1 MGFWSSVGS
10 FFSGVG
16 HAITGAIRAVGT
28 AIAGVGRALFSGI
41 ASLAEGV
48 VKLLSPKS
56 QIEPKDYERFSY
68 TAEVRDIKPENYE
81 SVSSY
86 ISDVKESMKEL
97 TPEEENKLENLNE
110 TEKKKHKSNT
120 ISTIFQA
127 FGEDLGLEEPISF
140 GTIKG
145 AAEIKM
151 DANEFK
157 KMLEDHKNG
166 KIPTTNIDAYL
177 NNELDADDDVA
188 MYDYLKEKLDK
199 MDEELEKLNEKI

>member
-1 MGFWSSVGS
+1 MGFWS
-10 FFSGVG
+10 FLSGVG

-41 ASLAEGV
+41 ANLAEGI

-56 QIEPKDYERFSY
+56 QIEP
-68 TAEVRDIKPENYE
+68 RDIKPENYE
-81 SVSSY
+81 SVASY
-86 ISDVKESMKEL
+86 INAVKESMKEL
-97 TPEEENKLENLNE
+97 TPEEEHKLENLNE
-110 TEKKKHKSNT
+110 TEKKKYKSNT

>member
-1 MGFWSSVGS
+1 MGFWS
-10 FFSGVG
+10 FLSGVG

-41 ASLAEGV
+41 ANLAEGI

-56 QIEPKDYERFSY
+56 QIEPRDYERFSY

-81 SVSSY
+81 SVASY
-86 ISDVKESMKEL
+86 INAVKGSMKEL
-97 TPEEENKLENLNE
+97 TPEEEHKLENLNE

-140 GTIKG
+140 GAIKG

-151 DANEFK
+151 NPTEFK
-157 KMLEDHKNG
+157 KMVEDYKNS
-166 KIPTTNIDAYL
+166 KIPTMDIDAYL
-177 NNELDADDDVA
+177 DNKLDADDDVA

>member
-1 MGFWSSVGS
+1 MGFWS
-10 FFSGVG
+10 FLSGVG

-28 AIAGVGRALFSGI
+28 AIASVGRALFSGI
-41 ASLAEGV
+41 ANLAEGI

-56 QIEPKDYERFSY
+56 QIEPRDY

-81 SVSSY
+81 SVASY
-86 ISDVKESMKEL
+86 INAVKESMKEL
-97 TPEEENKLENLNE
+97 TPEEEHKLENLNE

-199 MDEELEKLNEKI
+199 MDEELEKLNKKI